1 MVESEES
8 FTYTDLEKKVLI
20 CKLGVSLVWSSH
32 DLFYDNNYNKKK
44 RIDKVKVVIYV
55 GDLDVTGKD
64 VINVIVS
71 GMLSLVSEI
80 VLNIYGVVPCFRKV
94 DSLLFQRNVLVLY

>member
-1 MVESEES
+1 M
-8 FTYTDLEKKVLI
+8 
-20 CKLGVSLVWSSH
+20 GVSLVWSSH

-64 VINVIVS
+64 VINVITAITVR
-71 GMLSLVSEI
+71 
-80 VLNIYGVVPCFRKV
+80 F
-94 DSLLFQRNVLVLY
+94 LLFQRVMSIQYNILVLVSGQVILW

>member
-1 MVESEES
+1 MVESKES

-44 RIDKVKVVIYV
+44 RIDKVKVLIYV

-64 VINVIVS
+64 VINVITAITVR
-71 GMLSLVSEI
+71 
-80 VLNIYGVVPCFRKV
+80 F
-94 DSLLFQRNVLVLY
+94 LLFQRVMSIQYNILVLVSGQVIL

>member
-1 MVESEES
+1 M
-8 FTYTDLEKKVLI
+8 
-20 CKLGVSLVWSSH
+20 GVSLIWISH

-64 VINVIVS
+64 VINVITAITVR
-71 GMLSLVSEI
+71 
-80 VLNIYGVVPCFRKV
+80 F
-94 DSLLFQRNVLVLY
+94 LLFQRVMSIQYNILVLVSGQVILW

>member
-44 RIDKVKVVIYV
+44 RIDKVKVLIYV

-64 VINVIVS
+64 VINVITAITVR
-71 GMLSLVSEI
+71 
-80 VLNIYGVVPCFRKV
+80 F
-94 DSLLFQRNVLVLY
+94 LLFQRVMSIQYNILVLVSGQVIL